1 MNEQIKKIAE
11 KAGYEIAYYPPGTY
25 FPEGVYRGEGFELEQ
40 LVDFASMI
48 VAECAKMTRNL
59 CPHGELA
66 EQAVK
71 SHFGVE

>member
-11 KAGYEIAYYPPGTY
+11 KAGYEITYYPPGTY